1 MTHKLMTVATT
12 ILIAAAFSGVVATV
26 DAQQRE
32 QFATL
37 FVKSAERYELGR
49 VHRSGHVRRR
59 CDDHRQ
65 HHRRRRHYCRR
76 RRDHWRGD
84 PGCRP
89 EPGAADNDHR
99 HQWRHYHANG
109 AFVPPAAGAV
119 TATIAAPTAGD
130 LLILVNTDAN
140 AITIE
145 DTTGQTMASNI
156 ALGAGDSITLIGVD
170 TAWVELSRS
179 NNQHEQQIGDC
190 HLRGSHV

>member
-12 ILIAAAFSGVVATV
+12 ILIAAAFLLGVVATV

-37 FVKSAERYELGR
+37 FVKVLNVANSATF
-49 VHRSGHVRRR
+49 SGPATFA
-59 CDDHRQ
+59 
-65 HHRRRRHYCRR
+65 
-76 RRDHWRGD
+76 GD
-84 PGCRP
+84 VTITGSTTTADATIAGDA
-89 EPGAADNDHR
+89 EITGAATLAAGLNLAP
-99 HQWRHYHANG
+99 QTTITVTNG
-109 AFVPPAAGAV
+109 GIITPTGALVPLVAAGAV

-179 NNQHEQQIGDC
+179 NN
-190 HLRGSHV
+190 